1 MGEEAPLTW
10 IAQYGEVG
18 GWAGMVGLTLI
29 LFTGLATSWLYT
41 RRQHESIVTLYRE
54 ESAKK
59 DKIIEQQAAQI
70 SALLEGSGAAKDFFE
85 KVPVTT
91 APVPMPN
98 RRRKPTPIEEAK
110 R

>member
-1 MGEEAPLTW
+1 MSW

-18 GWAGMVGLTLI
+18 GWAGMVGLTLV
-29 LFTGLATSWLYT
+29 LFIGLSTSWLYT
-41 RRQHESIVTLYRE
+41 RRQHDSIVSLHRE

-59 DKIIEQQAAQI
+59 DKVIEQQAAQI

-91 APVPMPN
+91 APVQLSGRRGKGTPSQEAN
-98 RRRKPTPIEEAK
+98 R
-110 R
+110 

>member
-1 MGEEAPLTW
+1 MTW

-41 RRQHESIVTLYRE
+41 RRQHESIVSLYRE

-70 SALLEGSGAAKDFFE
+70 SALLEGSGAARDFFE

-91 APVPMPN
+91 APVQTQG
-98 RRRKPTPIEEAK
+98 RRGKAPSTQEAT